1 MSDLRDRVIREI
13 TVAPGWNKEDA
24 TALVDALLAEAAPAP
39 LDGLDV
45 ERLARAVASAG
56 VHIDV
61 RDPLKRTEPCDS
73 CARGVR
79 VIASEYAPC

>member
-1 MSDLRDRVIREI
+1 MNHVHEWETQNVCETCGARES
-13 TVAPGWNKEDA
+13 
-24 TALVDALLAEAAPAP
+24 AP
-39 LDGLDV
+39 LDGLTV

-61 RDPLKRTEPCDS
+61 RDPLTRTEPCDS

-79 VIASEYAPC
+79 VIASEYVALRDEGEPT